1 MNVISM
7 NPKPTLVELQ
17 QKLLDVIASEPFANI
32 SIGET
37 LGVLEMVKYSLLMN
51 TEEV

>member
-1 MNVISM
+1 MNIVSI

-32 SIGET
+32 SIAET
-37 LGVLEMVKYSLLMN
+37 LGVLEMVKFILIREI
-51 TEEV
+51 EEL

>member
-1 MNVISM
+1 MNVISI

-32 SIGET
+32 SIAET
-37 LGVLEMVKYSLLMN
+37 LGILEMVKYSLLMN
-51 TEEV
+51 TEEL